1 MNFLKGLLTTLLTF
15 ILFLSLAAFG
25 TLFALRSTLLD
36 PDFVVAQVE
45 KLDVAALAEEMTGMQ
60 LSGQIPAEASF
71 LEEALYNAIAKNEP
85 QLKEQA
91 SAAI

>member
-15 ILFLSLAAFG
+15 LLFLSLAAFG

-45 KLDVAALAEEMTGMQ
+45 KLDISALAEEVTAFQ
-60 LSGQIPAEASF
+60 SSGQVPAESAF
-71 LEEALYNAIAKNEP
+71 LEEALYSTIAENEP
-85 QLKEQA
+85 YL
-91 SAAI
+91 